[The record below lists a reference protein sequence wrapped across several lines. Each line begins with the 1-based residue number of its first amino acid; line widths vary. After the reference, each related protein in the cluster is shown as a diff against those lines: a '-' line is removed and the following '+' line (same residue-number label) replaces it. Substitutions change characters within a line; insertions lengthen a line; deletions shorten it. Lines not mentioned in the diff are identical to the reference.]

1 MGTVPPLPNPMI
13 SYNKEDIFY
22 ILLRLYQMMNDAD
35 PYSDLADDEDE
46 PVVFE
51 PDEQEGE
58 SEEEQVEAPPPTYF
72 QTLYAAQDD
81 FTVAVVNEYIGLFAL
96 LSTPLDHDPELKK
109 EFLAYALARGEEIEF
124 TNERTSPPAPKLFI
138 VPPEKNDPDDSGKK
152 PPKK

>member
-1 MGTVPPLPNPMI
+1 MGTMPSPPNLMI

-35 PYSDLADDEDE
+35 PFSDLAEDEDE
-46 PVVFE
+46 SVVFE
-51 PDEQEGE
+51 ADEEEGE
-58 SEEEQVEAPPPTYF
+58 EEGEETEASPPAYF
-72 QTLYAAQDD
+72 QALYAAQDE

-124 TNERTSPPAPKLFI
+124 TNERRAPPAPKLFI
-138 VPPEKNDPDDSGKK
+138 VPPEKDNSDNSGKK